1 MPRGRRRGVPVVFSC
16 LISCQDSFIYLG
28 KDKTA
33 RNRATEGVL
42 PDEVFRSAFVG
53 LNRRSG
59 RWFGQTPASVCLQ
72 VNFDILTKISFLAES
87 RVFSLSYIT
96 SSSLSLPHQLAS
108 SARLL
113 AFPPRPI
120 LALKIGITI
129 KLVAQPPR
137 VDGLIRRRL
146 EAERFVELVDDQGLH
161 PLARTSNQLGPSR
174 WSRGSPRRRRRGFGH
189 PADRQGGFCLA
200 VFREEGRVD
209 YQVVYG
215 GF

>member
-1 MPRGRRRGVPVVFSC
+1 MHTKGFGHSMPRGRRRGVPVVFSC
-16 LISCQDSFIYLG
+16 LLSCQDFFIYLG

-33 RNRATEGVL
+33 RNRATEGGFTGRGV
-42 PDEVFRSAFVG
+42 PDSICRFEQAFREMVWSDTFE
-53 LNRRSG
+53 
-59 RWFGQTPASVCLQ
+59 SVCLQ

-120 LALKIGITI
+120 LALKIGIAI

-146 EAERFVELVDDQGLH
+146 EAEGFVELVDDQGLH
-161 PLARTSNQLGPSR
+161 PLARASNQLGPFR
-174 WSRGSPRRRRRGFGH
+174 WSRGSPRRR
-189 PADRQGGFCLA
+189 
-200 VFREEGRVD
+200 
-209 YQVVYG
+209 
-215 GF
+215 